1 MGIVYS
7 KSDRTFTIQT
17 KNTTY
22 QMQVDPY
29 GFLLHL
35 YYGKKTDG
43 SCMDYL
49 LTYYDRGFSGNPFD
63 AGDDRTYS
71 MDALPQEYPSY
82 GTGDYRSTALIVEN
96 ADGSTACDLRYR
108 SHHIFN
114 GKYKIPGLPAVY
126 ADETESQTLE
136 IVMEDAVTGV
146 EVTLQY
152 GVLPDYDVITRSEK
166 IVYRRRKD
174 MYQESAVCMSGF
186 CSGEI

>member
-7 KSDRTFTIQT
+7 KADRTFTIQT

-71 MDALPQEYPSY
+71 MDTVRITFSM
-82 GTGDYRSTALIVEN
+82 EN
-96 ADGSTACDLRYR
+96 IRFRVFRQSMR
-108 SHHIFN
+108 
-114 GKYKIPGLPAVY
+114 
-126 ADETESQTLE
+126 
-136 IVMEDAVTGV
+136 M
-146 EVTLQY
+146 
-152 GVLPDYDVITRSEK
+152 
-166 IVYRRRKD
+166 RRRARHWR
-174 MYQESAVCMSGF
+174 S
-186 CSGEI
+186 

>member
-7 KSDRTFTIQT
+7 KADRTFTIQT

-63 AGDDRTYS
+63 AGDSLEIRLMQGMTEHIPWMHSRRSILLRNRRLQKQRT
-71 MDALPQEYPSY
+71 
-82 GTGDYRSTALIVEN
+82 LIIEN

-114 GKYKIPGLPAVY
+114 GKY
-126 ADETESQTLE
+126 
-136 IVMEDAVTGV
+136 
-146 EVTLQY
+146 
-152 GVLPDYDVITRSEK
+152 
-166 IVYRRRKD
+166 
-174 MYQESAVCMSGF
+174 
-186 CSGEI
+186 

>member
-49 LTYYDRGFSGNPFD
+49 LTYYDRGF
-63 AGDDRTYS
+63 
-71 MDALPQEYPSY
+71 
-82 GTGDYRSTALIVEN
+82 
-96 ADGSTACDLRYR
+96 
-108 SHHIFN
+108 
-114 GKYKIPGLPAVY
+114 
-126 ADETESQTLE
+126 
-136 IVMEDAVTGV
+136 
-146 EVTLQY
+146 
-152 GVLPDYDVITRSEK
+152 RSEE
-166 IVYRRRKD
+166 RRVGKECLRLCRSRWSP
-174 MYQESAVCMSGF
+174 YH
-186 CSGEI
+186 

>member
-7 KSDRTFTIQT
+7 KADRTFTIQT

-146 EVTLQY
+146 EVWCA
-152 GVLPDYDVITRSEK
+152 S
-166 IVYRRRKD
+166 
-174 MYQESAVCMSGF
+174 
-186 CSGEI
+186 

>member
-82 GTGDYRSTALIVEN
+82 GTAS
-96 ADGSTACDLRYR
+96 S
-108 SHHIFN
+108 
-114 GKYKIPGLPAVY
+114 
-126 ADETESQTLE
+126 
-136 IVMEDAVTGV
+136 
-146 EVTLQY
+146 
-152 GVLPDYDVITRSEK
+152 ITISS
-166 IVYRRRKD
+166 VWLSVS
-174 MYQESAVCMSGF
+174 SA
-186 CSGEI
+186 

>member
-49 LTYYDRGFSGNPFD
+49 LLGAALAEGTAIFGFVV
-63 AGDDRTYS
+63 
-71 MDALPQEYPSY
+71 AL
-82 GTGDYRSTALIVEN
+82 LIILFL
-96 ADGSTACDLRYR
+96 G
-108 SHHIFN
+108 
-114 GKYKIPGLPAVY
+114 
-126 ADETESQTLE
+126 
-136 IVMEDAVTGV
+136 
-146 EVTLQY
+146 
-152 GVLPDYDVITRSEK
+152 
-166 IVYRRRKD
+166 
-174 MYQESAVCMSGF
+174 
-186 CSGEI
+186 